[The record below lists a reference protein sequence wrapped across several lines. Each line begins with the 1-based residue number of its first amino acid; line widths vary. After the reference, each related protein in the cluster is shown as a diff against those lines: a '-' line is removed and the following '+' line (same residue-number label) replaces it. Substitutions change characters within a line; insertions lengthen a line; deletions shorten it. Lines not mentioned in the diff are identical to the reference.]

1 MTGRA
6 DYEERKQNRIDR
18 LNYSANKAS
27 TESSAAFTHSYNLVK
42 DIPFGQPNING
53 SLTGVMNKSHN
64 ALKKA
69 ICLDDK
75 ADYYSHRANAAA
87 TNNAISSDDPEAINK
102 LQAKLICLEAQ
113 REAIK
118 KQNKEL
124 KKAGKNINPSYILA
138 NLSGT
143 VKATKDRIA
152 RLEALESMPEETLQF
167 AGGEIVS
174 NAEVNRIQIFFDEKP
189 NDETIKTLKSYGF
202 KWSPYNQAWQ
212 RLRNKYALYIAKD
225 IVNIN

>member
-27 TESSAAFTHSYNLVK
+27 TESSAAFTRSHNLVK
-42 DIPFGQPNING
+42 NIPFGQPNING
-53 SLTGVMNKSHN
+53 SLTGVINKSRSAADKSI
-64 ALKKA
+64 ALNEKA
-69 ICLDDK
+69 NYYSDK
-75 ADYYSHRANAAA
+75 AEAAE
-87 TNNAISSDDPEAINK
+87 NNKAISSDDPEALNK
-102 LQAKLICLEAQ
+102 LRKKLENLETQ
-113 REAIK
+113 RESIK
-118 KQNKEL
+118 AKNKEL
-124 KKAGKNINPSYILA
+124 KKAGKDINPSWLLS

-143 VKATKDRIA
+143 IKATKDRIA

-174 NAEVNRIQIFFDEKP
+174 NAEVNRIQILFDEKP
-189 NDETIKTLKSYGF
+189 NDETIKTLKSCGF